1 MEYFSLIV
9 LVGFKKKKKKENN
22 VIVWL
27 SVMVNR
33 VAKGSAE
40 QLAEETA
47 EDKQTPRLPQ
57 LTGQKKTEKTN

>member
-1 MEYFSLIV
+1 M
-9 LVGFKKKKKKENN
+9 
-22 VIVWL
+22 WL

-33 VAKGSAE
+33 VAKGIAE

-57 LTGQKKTEKTN
+57 LTGQKKTEKTNQVRPAENETCVPV